1 MNITEDLSSEERAI
15 VNQYVLIHQEL
26 ATIKEKMI
34 DMEKRSNE
42 LLDELERLRELE
54 KNKKQNGEE
63 KRI

>member
-1 MNITEDLSSEERAI
+1 
-15 VNQYVLIHQEL
+15 
-26 ATIKEKMI
+26 MI